1 MKLFTLNQ
9 ARGKLPRSRVASLA
23 SVLFV
28 SHALAQGP
36 NTSDAQ
42 NPVHTSIHASTPP
55 ELTFQEFFKTP
66 IGPRGMEFTSK
77 ALALRGHEITLRGFM
92 VKTDLLHQG
101 RFLLAPKALEVN
113 EEDDGPANDL
123 PVHTVLVRLDPSQEN
138 LVLTHQEGIIQVQG
152 KLELGREEN
161 SLGEVSWIRL
171 IAAPLQVNILSSG
184 ADQTHKSNQSPALH
198 QEPSFQVPAP
208 RHSLASSDYKII

>member
-1 MKLFTLNQ
+1 
-9 ARGKLPRSRVASLA
+9 
-23 SVLFV
+23 
-28 SHALAQGP
+28 
-36 NTSDAQ
+36 
-42 NPVHTSIHASTPP
+42 
-55 ELTFQEFFKTP
+55 
-66 IGPRGMEFTSK
+66 
-77 ALALRGHEITLRGFM
+77 M

-184 ADQTHKSNQSPALH
+184 ADQTHKSNQSPAPVSYTHLTL
-198 QEPSFQVPAP
+198 PTKRIV
-208 RHSLASSDYKII
+208 